1 MIWKIHLSFLLI
13 LAILCVAGC
22 SDNRYYDDQ
31 LQMELQQ
38 LDSDLDNR
46 WSTTGV
52 VVIDV
57 NVNGPASRANL
68 ERGELIS
75 YVIGERTIR
84 STRDYKQAAKS
95 AMKEGNNFILKLT
108 DGREIRLAV
117 RRKGDKVG
125 LEVEGSRVSKVTSGS
140 PADTGNIKVGD
151 TIQSVI
157 DERNIQTIKDY
168 KEALNEFAEHD
179 SKVTFRTIELIGI
192 KIGTVNALGDLG
204 DVRAV
209 QPLSAILESEGSTL
223 RQPAAQALERLVALS
238 QLNDLFQQFQIANVD
253 ELPADQLDPRQ
264 RESAEILGLLTSDL
278 ENNRATL
285 NDPFGTQFRHRSA
298 ALYKKIT
305 DGQMIELGQRYIRR
319 EIEPN
324 QEIRRACISI
334 LGHLRPTSAIED
346 LITVMG
352 DSMEVPGIRFKAG
365 LALSQIGEDSVDS
378 LIAAFDR
385 GDASVKDIA
394 ASALGNIGGNK
405 ARNMLINA
413 LQTMDNPTIKLTVA
427 DAVAKI
433 GRPPSIEALRH
444 QREGL
449 PEGSGLRTFLNE
461 LQVLLFNVE
470 LKYQT
475 HLNSENISA
484 ELRQEFKD
492 NKIPLSQN
500 AVLSIQKKDSEWW
513 IDDKDNNRMF
523 IVRKEDRKEEGKL
536 NIYEPLDARSVSQSV
551 SYSGAN

>member
-1 MIWKIHLSFLLI
+1 MTWKIQLSFLLI
-13 LAILCVAGC
+13 FTILAAVGC
-22 SDNRYYDDQ
+22 SENRYYDDQ
-31 LQMELQQ
+31 LKIEIQQ

-52 VVIDV
+52 VIIDV
-57 NVNGPASRANL
+57 NANGPASRANL
-68 ERGELIS
+68 ETGELIS
-75 YVIGERTIR
+75 YVIGERAIR
-84 STRDYKQAAKS
+84 STSDYKQAVRK
-95 AMKEGNNFILKLT
+95 AMKEDNNFILKLT

-117 RRKGDKVG
+117 RKSGDKVG
-125 LEVEGSRVSKVTSGS
+125 LEVDGTRVSDVTSGS

-157 DERNIQTIKDY
+157 DEWNIRTIKDY
-168 KEALNEFAEHD
+168 KKALSEFAQHD

-192 KIGTVNALGDLG
+192 KIGTVSALGNLG

-209 QPLSAILESEGSTL
+209 QPLTELLESEGSTL

-238 QLNDLFQQFQIANVD
+238 QLNTLFQQFQNVNVD
-253 ELPADQLDPRQ
+253 ELPADQLNPQQ

-278 ENNRATL
+278 ENNRVTL
-285 NDPFGTQFRHRSA
+285 NDPFGTQFRHRSE
-298 ALYKKIT
+298 ALYEKIT
-305 DGQMIELGQRYIRR
+305 DGQMVELARKYIKR
-319 EIEPN
+319 EVEPN
-324 QEIRRACISI
+324 QEIRRSCISV
-334 LGHLRPTSAIED
+334 LGYLKPTSAIED
-346 LITVMG
+346 LVAVMQ

-365 LALSQIGEDSVDS
+365 LALSQIGEASVDA

-405 ARNMLINA
+405 ARNTLINA
-413 LQTMDNPTIKLTVA
+413 LETIDNPTIKLTVA
-427 DAVAKI
+427 DAVAKV
-433 GRPPSIEALRH
+433 GRSASIEALRH

-449 PEGSGLRTFLNE
+449 PEGSGLRTFLDE
-461 LQVLLFNVE
+461 LQVLLFNIE

-484 ELRQEFKD
+484 ELRQEFKK

-500 AVLSIQKKDSEWW
+500 VILSMQKKDNEWW
-513 IDDKDNNRMF
+513 IDDKDNKRMY
-523 IVRKEDRKEEGKL
+523 IVRKEARKEEGKL
-536 NIYEPLDARSVSQSV
+536 NIYEPLNAQSI
-551 SYSGAN
+551 SYSVTN

>member
-1 MIWKIHLSFLLI
+1 MTWKIQLSFLLI
-13 LAILCVAGC
+13 FTILCAAGC
-22 SDNRYYDDQ
+22 SENRYYDDQ

-52 VVIDV
+52 VIIDV
-57 NVNGPASRANL
+57 NANGPASRANL
-68 ERGELIS
+68 ETGELIS

-84 STRDYKQAAKS
+84 DKNDYKQAVRN
-95 AMKEGNNFILKLT
+95 AMKEDNNFILKLT

-117 RRKGDKVG
+117 RRRGDKVG
-125 LEVEGSRVSKVTSGS
+125 LEVDGARVSEVTSGS

-157 DERNIQTIKDY
+157 DERNIRTIKDY
-168 KEALNEFAEHD
+168 KKALNEFTKHD

-192 KIGTVNALGDLG
+192 KIGTVNALGNLG

-209 QPLSAILESEGSTL
+209 QPLTALLESEGSTL

-238 QLNDLFQQFQIANVD
+238 QLNTLFQQFQKANVD
-253 ELPADQLDPRQ
+253 ELPTDQLNPQQ
-264 RESAEILGLLTSDL
+264 RESAEILGLLTTDL
-278 ENNRATL
+278 ENNRVTL
-285 NDPFGTQFRHRSA
+285 NDPFGTQFRHRSE
-298 ALYKKIT
+298 ALYQKIT
-305 DGQMIELGQRYIRR
+305 DGQMVELARKYIKR
-319 EIEPN
+319 EGEPN

-334 LGHLRPTSAIED
+334 LGHLKPTSAIPG
-346 LITVMG
+346 LVTVME

-365 LALSQIGEDSVDS
+365 LALSQIGEASVDA
-378 LIAAFDR
+378 LIGAFDR

-394 ASALGNIGGNK
+394 ASALGNIGGDK
-405 ARNMLINA
+405 ARNTLINA
-413 LQTMDNPTIKLTVA
+413 LKTIDNPTIKLTVA

-433 GRPPSIEALRH
+433 GRSASIEALRH

-449 PEGSGLRTFLNE
+449 PEGSGLRTFLDE

-475 HLNSENISA
+475 HLNSENISS
-484 ELRQEFKD
+484 ELRQEFKK
-492 NKIPLSQN
+492 NQIPLSRN
-500 AVLSIQKKDSEWW
+500 LILSIHKEDSEWW
-513 IDDKDNNRMF
+513 IDDKDNKRTY
-523 IVRKEDRKEEGKL
+523 IVRKEARKEEGRL
-536 NIYEPLDARSVSQSV
+536 NIYEPLNAQSISYSVS
-551 SYSGAN
+551 N

>member
-1 MIWKIHLSFLLI
+1 MIWKVQLSFLSIITI
-13 LAILCVAGC
+13 LFVAGC

-31 LQMELQQ
+31 LQMEIQQ

-52 VVIDV
+52 VVIEL
-57 NVNGPASRANL
+57 NVNGPASQADL
-68 ERGELIS
+68 EKGELIS
-75 YVIGERTIR
+75 YAIGERTIR
-84 STRDYKQAAKS
+84 STGDFNQAVKS
-95 AMKEGNNFILKLT
+95 AMKEDNNFIVKLT

-117 RRKGDKVG
+117 RRSGDKVG
-125 LEVEGSRVSKVTSGS
+125 LEVEGSRVSEVTSGS

-151 TIQSVI
+151 MIQSIV

-168 KEALNEFAEHD
+168 KQALKEFAKHD

-192 KIGTVNALGDLG
+192 KIGTVNALGNLG

-209 QPLSAILESEGSTL
+209 QPLTELLESEGTL
-223 RQPAAQALERLVALS
+223 RQPAAEALERLVALS
-238 QLNDLFQQFQIANVD
+238 QLNTLFQQFQQANVD
-253 ELPADQLDPRQ
+253 ELPADQLNPQQ

-285 NDPFGTQFRHRSA
+285 NDPFGTQFRHRSE
-298 ALYKKIT
+298 ALYQKIT
-305 DGQMIELGQRYIRR
+305 DGQMVELGRKYLKR

-334 LGHLRPTSAIED
+334 LGHLKPTSAIED
-346 LITVMG
+346 LIAVMEDG
-352 DSMEVPGIRFKAG
+352 MEVPGIRFKAG
-365 LALSQIGEDSVDS
+365 LALSQIGEESVDA
-378 LIAAFDR
+378 LITAFNQ

-405 ARNMLINA
+405 ARNTLINA
-413 LQTMDNPTIKLTVA
+413 LKTIDNPTIKLTVA

-433 GRPPSIEALRH
+433 GRSSSIEALRQ
-444 QREGL
+444 QREEL

-461 LQVLLFNVE
+461 LQVSLFNIE
-470 LKYQT
+470 LKYQS

-484 ELRQEFKD
+484 ELRQEFT
-492 NKIPLSQN
+492 NNQIPLSQN

-513 IDDKDNNRMF
+513 IDDKDNKRMY
-523 IVRKEDRKEEGKL
+523 IVRKEARKEEGQL
-536 NIYEPLDARSVSQSV
+536 NIYEPLDAESI
-551 SYSGAN
+551 SYSVTN

>member
-1 MIWKIHLSFLLI
+1 MISKIQLSFLLI
-13 LAILCVAGC
+13 LVILCTVGC
-22 SDNRYYDDQ
+22 SDNRHYDDQ

-57 NVNGPASRANL
+57 NANSPASRANL
-68 ERGELIS
+68 EKGELIS
-75 YVIGERTIR
+75 YVTGERTIR
-84 STRDYKQAAKS
+84 STSDYNQAVKS
-95 AMKEGNNFILKLT
+95 AMKEDNNFILKLT

-117 RRKGDKVG
+117 RKSGDKVG
-125 LEVEGSRVSKVTSGS
+125 LEVDGSRVTTVTSGS

-151 TIQSVI
+151 TIESVI
-157 DERNIQTIKDY
+157 DERNIKTIKDY
-168 KEALNEFAEHD
+168 KKALNEFSKHD

-192 KIGTVNALGDLG
+192 KIGAVNALGNLG
-204 DVRAV
+204 DVRTV
-209 QPLSAILESEGSTL
+209 QPLTEILESEGSTL

-238 QLNDLFQQFQIANVD
+238 QLNTLFQQFQKANVD
-253 ELPADQLDPRQ
+253 ELPADQLNPQQ

-278 ENNRATL
+278 ENNRVTL
-285 NDPFGTQFRHRSA
+285 NDPFGTQFRHRSE
-298 ALYKKIT
+298 ALYEKIT
-305 DGQMIELGQRYIRR
+305 DGQMVELARKYIKR
-319 EIEPN
+319 EVEPN
-324 QEIRRACISI
+324 QEIRRSCISI
-334 LGHLRPTSAIED
+334 LGHLKPTSAIDD
-346 LITVMG
+346 LTIVME
-352 DSMEVPGIRFKAG
+352 DSMELPGIRFKAG
-365 LALSQIGEDSVDS
+365 LALSQIGEDSVDA

-413 LQTMDNPTIKLTVA
+413 LKTTDDPTIKLTVA
-427 DAVAKI
+427 DAVAKV
-433 GRPPSIEALRH
+433 GHFPSIEALRR
-444 QREGL
+444 QREEL

-484 ELRQEFKD
+484 ELRQEFRN

-500 AVLSIQKKDSEWW
+500 AILSIQKKDSEWW
-513 IDDKDNNRMF
+513 IDDKDNQRMY
-523 IVRKEDRKEEGKL
+523 IVRKEARKDAGKL
-536 NIYEPLDARSVSQSV
+536 NIYEPLHAQSM
-551 SYSGAN
+551 SYSVTN

>member
-1 MIWKIHLSFLLI
+1 MISKIQLSLLLI
-13 LAILCVAGC
+13 FVILCAVGC
-22 SDNRYYDDQ
+22 SENRYYDDQ

-52 VVIDV
+52 VVVDV
-57 NVNGPASRANL
+57 NANGPAIRADL
-68 ERGELIS
+68 EHGELIS

-84 STRDYKQAAKS
+84 STSDYKQAVKS
-95 AMKEGNNFILKLT
+95 AMQEDNNFILKLA

-117 RRKGDKVG
+117 RRSGDKVG
-125 LEVEGSRVSKVTSGS
+125 LEVDGSRVTTVTSGS

-157 DERNIQTIKDY
+157 DERNIKTIKDY
-168 KEALNEFAEHD
+168 KKALNEFTKHD

-192 KIGTVNALGDLG
+192 KIGAVNALGNLG

-209 QPLSAILESEGSTL
+209 QPLTEILASEGSTL

-238 QLNDLFQQFQIANVD
+238 QLNTLFQQFQRANVD
-253 ELPADQLDPRQ
+253 ELPADQLNPQQ

-278 ENNRATL
+278 EDNLVTL
-285 NDPFGTQFRHRSA
+285 NDPFGTQFRHRSE
-298 ALYKKIT
+298 ALYEKIV
-305 DGQMIELGQRYIRR
+305 DGQMVELARKYIKR
-319 EIEPN
+319 EVEPN
-324 QEIRRACISI
+324 QEVRRACISI
-334 LGHLRPTSAIED
+334 LGHLKPPSAIED
-346 LITVMG
+346 LITVMEDG
-352 DSMEVPGIRFKAG
+352 VEVPGIRFKAG
-365 LALSQIGEDSVDS
+365 LALSQIGEDSVDA

-413 LQTMDNPTIKLTVA
+413 LKTIDDPTIKLTVA
-427 DAVAKI
+427 DAVAKV
-433 GRPPSIEALRH
+433 GHFPSIEALRR
-444 QREGL
+444 QREAL

-461 LQVLLFNVE
+461 LQVWLFNVE

-484 ELRQEFKD
+484 ELRQEFK
-492 NKIPLSQN
+492 NNRIPLSQN
-500 AVLSIQKKDSEWW
+500 AILSIQKKDSEWW
-513 IDDKDNNRMF
+513 IDDKDNKRMY
-523 IVRKEDRKEEGKL
+523 IVRKEARREEGQL
-536 NIYEPLDARSVSQSV
+536 NIYEPLDAQSM
-551 SYSGAN
+551 SYSVTN

>member
-1 MIWKIHLSFLLI
+1 MIWKIQLSFLSIVTI
-13 LAILCVAGC
+13 LFVAGC

-31 LQMELQQ
+31 LQMEIQQ

-57 NVNGPASRANL
+57 NANGPASQADL
-68 ERGELIS
+68 EKGELIS
-75 YVIGERTIR
+75 HAIGERTIR
-84 STRDYKQAAKS
+84 STGDFNQAVKS
-95 AMKEGNNFILKLT
+95 AMKEDNNFIVKLT

-117 RRKGDKVG
+117 RRSGDKVG
-125 LEVEGSRVSKVTSGS
+125 LEVDGSRVSKVTSGS

-151 TIQSVI
+151 MIQSIV

-168 KEALNEFAEHD
+168 KKALKEFAKHD

-192 KIGTVNALGDLG
+192 KIGTVNALGNLG

-209 QPLSAILESEGSTL
+209 QPLTELLESEGTL
-223 RQPAAQALERLVALS
+223 RQPAAEALERLVALS
-238 QLNDLFQQFQIANVD
+238 QLNTLFQQFQQANVD
-253 ELPADQLDPRQ
+253 ELPADQLNPQQ

-285 NDPFGTQFRHRSA
+285 NDPFGTQFRHRSE
-298 ALYKKIT
+298 ALYQKIT
-305 DGQMIELGQRYIRR
+305 DGQMVELGRKYLKR

-334 LGHLRPTSAIED
+334 LGHLKPTSAIED
-346 LITVMG
+346 LIAVMEDG
-352 DSMEVPGIRFKAG
+352 MEVPGIRFKAG
-365 LALSQIGEDSVDS
+365 LALSQIGEESVDA
-378 LIAAFDR
+378 LITAFNQ

-405 ARNMLINA
+405 ARNTLINA
-413 LQTMDNPTIKLTVA
+413 LKTMDNPTIKLTVA

-433 GRPPSIEALRH
+433 GRSSSIEALRQ
-444 QREGL
+444 QREEL

-461 LQVLLFNVE
+461 LQVSLFNIE
-470 LKYQT
+470 LKYQS

-484 ELRQEFKD
+484 ELRQEFT
-492 NKIPLSQN
+492 NNQIPLSQN
-500 AVLSIQKKDSEWW
+500 AILSIQKKDSEWW
-513 IDDKDNNRMF
+513 IDDKDNKRMY
-523 IVRKEDRKEEGKL
+523 IVRKEARKEEGQL
-536 NIYEPLDARSVSQSV
+536 NIYEPLDAESI
-551 SYSGAN
+551 SYSVTN

>member
-1 MIWKIHLSFLLI
+1 MIWKIQLSFLLI
-13 LAILCVAGC
+13 FAILSVAGC
-22 SDNRYYDDQ
+22 SENRYYDDQ

-57 NVNGPASRANL
+57 NANGPASRANL
-68 ERGELIS
+68 ETGELIS

-84 STRDYKQAAKS
+84 STRDYKQAVKN
-95 AMKEGNNFILKLT
+95 AMKEDNNFILKLA

-117 RRKGDKVG
+117 RRRGDKVG
-125 LEVEGSRVSKVTSGS
+125 LEVDGSRVSKVTSGS

-157 DERNIQTIKDY
+157 DEQNIQTIKDY
-168 KEALNEFAEHD
+168 KKALDEFAKHD
-179 SKVTFRTIELIGI
+179 SKVTFRTIELVGI
-192 KIGTVNALGDLG
+192 KIGTVNALGNLG

-209 QPLSAILESEGSTL
+209 QPLTTTLQSEGSTL

-238 QLNDLFQQFQIANVD
+238 QLNTLFQQFQQANVD
-253 ELPADQLDPRQ
+253 ELPADQLDPQQ

-285 NDPFGTQFRHRSA
+285 NDPFGTQFRHRSE
-298 ALYKKIT
+298 ALYQKIT
-305 DGQMIELGQRYIRR
+305 DGQMVELGRKYIKR
-319 EIEPN
+319 ETEPN

-334 LGHLRPTSAIED
+334 LGHLKPASAIQD
-346 LITVMG
+346 LIAVMEDG
-352 DSMEVPGIRFKAG
+352 MEIPGIRFKAG
-365 LALSQIGEDSVDS
+365 LALSQIGEDSVDA
-378 LIAAFDR
+378 LIAAFDH

-413 LQTMDNPTIKLTVA
+413 LETTDNPTIKLTVA
-427 DAVAKI
+427 DAVAKV
-433 GRPPSIEALRH
+433 GHSPSIEALRL

-484 ELRQEFKD
+484 ELRQEFK
-492 NKIPLSQN
+492 NNQIPLSQN
-500 AVLSIQKKDSEWW
+500 AILSIQKEDSEWW
-513 IDDKDNNRMF
+513 IDDKDNKRMY
-523 IVRKEDRKEEGKL
+523 IVRKEARKEEGRL
-536 NIYEPLDARSVSQSV
+536 NIYEPLDVQSV
-551 SYSGAN
+551 SYSVAN

>member
-1 MIWKIHLSFLLI
+1 MIWKIQLSFLLI
-13 LAILCVAGC
+13 ITILCVTGC
-22 SDNRYYDDQ
+22 SDNRYYDDR
-31 LQMELQQ
+31 LQMEIQQ

-52 VVIDV
+52 VIIDV
-57 NVNGPASRANL
+57 KANGPASRANL
-68 ERGELIS
+68 EKGELIS
-75 YVIGERTIR
+75 HAIGERTIR
-84 STRDYKQAAKS
+84 STGDFKQAVKN
-95 AMKEGNNFILKLT
+95 AMKEDNNFIAKLT

-117 RRKGDKVG
+117 RRSGDKVG
-125 LEVEGSRVSKVTSGS
+125 LEVDGARVSQVTSGS

-151 TIQSVI
+151 TIQSVV
-157 DERNIQTIKDY
+157 DEWNIQTIKDY
-168 KEALNEFAEHD
+168 KKALNEFAKHD

-192 KIGTVNALGDLG
+192 KIGTVNALGNVG

-209 QPLSAILESEGSTL
+209 QPLTEILESQGSTL
-223 RQPAAQALERLVALS
+223 RQPAAEALERLVALS
-238 QLNDLFQQFQIANVD
+238 QLDALFQQFQQANVD
-253 ELPADQLDPRQ
+253 ELPADQLNPQQ

-285 NDPFGTQFRHRSA
+285 NDPFGTQFRHRSE
-298 ALYKKIT
+298 ALYQKIT
-305 DGQMIELGQRYIRR
+305 DGQMVELGRKYLKRAA
-319 EIEPN
+319 EPN

-334 LGHLRPTSAIED
+334 LGHLKPTSAIED
-346 LITVMG
+346 LIAVMEDG
-352 DSMEVPGIRFKAG
+352 MEVPGIRFKAG
-365 LALSQIGEDSVDS
+365 LALSQIGEESIDA
-378 LIAAFDR
+378 LIVAFDR

-413 LQTMDNPTIKLTVA
+413 LKTTDNPTIKLTLA
-427 DAVAKI
+427 DAVAKV
-433 GRPPSIEALRH
+433 GRSPSIEALRL

-484 ELRQEFKD
+484 ELRQEFKN

-500 AVLSIQKKDSEWW
+500 AILSIQKKDSEWW
-513 IDDKDNNRMF
+513 IDDKDNQRMY
-523 IVRKEDRKEEGKL
+523 IVRKEARKEEGRL
-536 NIYEPLDARSVSQSV
+536 NIYEPLDAQSM
-551 SYSGAN
+551 SYSVTN

>member
-1 MIWKIHLSFLLI
+1 MISKIQLSFLLI
-13 LAILCVAGC
+13 FVILCAVGC
-22 SDNRYYDDQ
+22 SENRYYDDQ

-57 NVNGPASRANL
+57 NANGPASRADL
-68 ERGELIS
+68 EQGELIS

-84 STRDYKQAAKS
+84 STSDYNQAVSS
-95 AMKEGNNFILKLT
+95 AMKEDNNFILKLA

-117 RRKGDKVG
+117 RRRGDKAG
-125 LEVEGSRVSKVTSGS
+125 LEVDGSRVIEVTSGS

-157 DERNIQTIKDY
+157 DERNIKTIKDY
-168 KEALNEFAEHD
+168 KEALNEFTKYD

-192 KIGTVNALGDLG
+192 KIGAVNALGNLG

-209 QPLSAILESEGSTL
+209 QPLTEILDSEGSTL

-238 QLNDLFQQFQIANVD
+238 QLNTLFQQFQRANVD
-253 ELPADQLDPRQ
+253 ELPADQLNPQQ

-278 ENNRATL
+278 ENNLVTL
-285 NDPFGTQFRHRSA
+285 NDPFGTQFRHRSE
-298 ALYKKIT
+298 ALYEKIV
-305 DGQMIELGQRYIRR
+305 DGQMVELARKYIKR
-319 EIEPN
+319 EVEPN
-324 QEIRRACISI
+324 QEVRRACISI
-334 LGHLRPTSAIED
+334 LGHLKPPSAIED
-346 LITVMG
+346 LITVMEDG
-352 DSMEVPGIRFKAG
+352 VEVPGIRFKAG
-365 LALSQIGEDSVDS
+365 LALSQIGEDSVDA

-413 LQTMDNPTIKLTVA
+413 LKTIDDPTIKLTVA
-427 DAVAKI
+427 DAVAKV
-433 GRPPSIEALRH
+433 GHFPSIEALRR
-444 QREGL
+444 QREEL

-461 LQVLLFNVE
+461 LQVWLFNVE

-484 ELRQEFKD
+484 ELRQEFKN

-500 AVLSIQKKDSEWW
+500 AILSIQKKDSEWW
-513 IDDKDNNRMF
+513 IDDKDNKRMY
-523 IVRKEDRKEEGKL
+523 IVRKEARREEGQL
-536 NIYEPLDARSVSQSV
+536 NIYEPLDTQSM
-551 SYSGAN
+551 SYSVTN

>member
-1 MIWKIHLSFLLI
+1 MIWKIQLSCLLTFT
-13 LAILCVAGC
+13 ILCAVGC
-22 SDNRYYDDQ
+22 SDNRYYDDR
-31 LQMELQQ
+31 LQIEIQQ

-52 VVIDV
+52 VVIGV
-57 NVNGPASRANL
+57 NPNGPASRSNL
-68 ERGELIS
+68 EKGELIS

-84 STRDYKQAAKS
+84 STSDYKQAVKS
-95 AMKEGNNFILKLT
+95 AMKEDNNFILKLT
-108 DGREIRLAV
+108 DSREIRLAV
-117 RRKGDKVG
+117 RRRGDKVG
-125 LEVEGSRVSKVTSGS
+125 LEVNGSRVSKVTSGS

-168 KEALNEFAEHD
+168 KKAINEFAKHD

-192 KIGTVNALGDLG
+192 KIGTVNALGNLG

-209 QPLSAILESEGSTL
+209 QPLTAILESEGSTL

-238 QLNDLFQQFQIANVD
+238 QLNTLFQQFQKANVD
-253 ELPADQLDPRQ
+253 ELPADQLNPQQ
-264 RESAEILGLLTSDL
+264 RESAEILGLLTSDF
-278 ENNRATL
+278 ENNRVTL
-285 NDPFGTQFRHRSA
+285 NDPFGTQFRHRSE
-298 ALYKKIT
+298 ALYKKIA
-305 DGQMIELGQRYIRR
+305 DGQMVKLGRKYIKRD
-319 EIEPN
+319 IEPN

-334 LGHLRPTSAIED
+334 LGHLKPTSAIED
-346 LITVMG
+346 LVAVMEDG
-352 DSMEVPGIRFKAG
+352 MEVPGIRFKAG
-365 LALSQIGEDSVDS
+365 LALSQIGEDSVDA

-405 ARNMLINA
+405 ARNTLINA
-413 LQTMDNPTIKLTVA
+413 LKMADNPTIKLTVA
-427 DAVAKI
+427 DAVAKV
-433 GRPPSIEALRH
+433 GRAPSIEALRH
-444 QREGL
+444 QREEL
-449 PEGSGLRTFLNE
+449 PEGSGLRTFLDE

-484 ELRQEFKD
+484 ELRQEFKK

-500 AVLSIQKKDSEWW
+500 VILSIQKKDSEWW
-513 IDDKDNNRMF
+513 IDDKDNKRTY
-523 IVRKEDRKEEGKL
+523 IVRKEARKEEGRL
-536 NIYEPLDARSVSQSV
+536 NIYEPLGAQSM
-551 SYSGAN
+551 SYSVAN

>member
-1 MIWKIHLSFLLI
+1 MIWKIQLSLLLI
-13 LAILCVAGC
+13 FAILCVAGC
-22 SDNRYYDDQ
+22 SDNRYYDDR

-52 VVIDV
+52 VVVDV
-57 NVNGPASRANL
+57 NTNGPASRANL
-68 ERGELIS
+68 EKGELIS
-75 YVIGERTIR
+75 YVIGERAIR
-84 STRDYKQAAKS
+84 STGDYKQAVKS

-117 RRKGDKVG
+117 RRSGDKAG
-125 LEVEGSRVSKVTSGS
+125 LEVDGARVSKVTSGS

-157 DERNIQTIKDY
+157 DERNVQTIKDY
-168 KEALNEFAEHD
+168 KKALDEFAKYD
-179 SKVTFRTIELIGI
+179 SKVTFRTIELVGI
-192 KIGTVNALGDLG
+192 KIGTVNMLGNLG

-209 QPLSAILESEGSTL
+209 QPLTALLENEGSTL

-238 QLNDLFQQFQIANVD
+238 QLNTLFQQFQQANVD
-253 ELPADQLDPRQ
+253 ELPADQLNPRQ

-278 ENNRATL
+278 ENNRVTL
-285 NDPFGTQFRHRSA
+285 NDPFGTQFRHRSE
-298 ALYKKIT
+298 ALYQKIT
-305 DGQMIELGQRYIRR
+305 DGQMVELGQKNIKR
-319 EIEPN
+319 EVEPN

-334 LGHLRPTSAIED
+334 LGHLKPTSAIED
-346 LITVMG
+346 LITVME
-352 DSMEVPGIRFKAG
+352 DSMEVRGIRFKAG
-365 LALSQIGEDSVDS
+365 LALSQIGEDSVDA

-385 GDASVKDIA
+385 GNASVKDIA

-413 LQTMDNPTIKLTVA
+413 LKTTDNPTIKLTVA
-427 DAVAKI
+427 DAVAKV
-433 GRPPSIEALRH
+433 GRSPSIEALRL

-449 PEGSGLRTFLNE
+449 PEGNGLRTFLDE

-484 ELRQEFKD
+484 ELRQEFKN

-500 AVLSIQKKDSEWW
+500 AILSIQKKDSEWW
-513 IDDKDNNRMF
+513 IDDKDNKRMY
-523 IVRKEDRKEEGKL
+523 IVRKEARKEEGRL
-536 NIYEPLDARSVSQSV
+536 NIYEPLDAQSV
-551 SYSGAN
+551 SYSVSN

>member
-1 MIWKIHLSFLLI
+1 MIWKIQLSLLLI
-13 LAILCVAGC
+13 FAILCVAGC
-22 SDNRYYDDQ
+22 SDNRYYDDR
-31 LQMELQQ
+31 LQMELLQ

-52 VVIDV
+52 VVVDV
-57 NVNGPASRANL
+57 NANGPANRANL
-68 ERGELIS
+68 EKGELIS

-84 STRDYKQAAKS
+84 STGDYKQAVKS
-95 AMKEGNNFILKLT
+95 AMKEDNNFILKLT

-117 RRKGDKVG
+117 RRSGDKAG
-125 LEVEGSRVSKVTSGS
+125 LEVDGARVSKVTSGS

-157 DERNIQTIKDY
+157 DERNVQTIKDY
-168 KEALNEFAEHD
+168 KKALDEFAKYD
-179 SKVTFRTIELIGI
+179 SKVTFRTIELVGI
-192 KIGTVNALGDLG
+192 KIGTVNALGNLG

-209 QPLSAILESEGSTL
+209 QPLTAFLENEGSTL

-238 QLNDLFQQFQIANVD
+238 QLNTLFQQFQQANVD
-253 ELPADQLDPRQ
+253 ELPADQLNPRQ

-278 ENNRATL
+278 ENNRVTL
-285 NDPFGTQFRHRSA
+285 NDPFGTQFRHRSE
-298 ALYKKIT
+298 ALYQKIT
-305 DGQMIELGQRYIRR
+305 DGQMVELGQKNIKR
-319 EIEPN
+319 EVEPN

-334 LGHLRPTSAIED
+334 LGHLKPTSAIED
-346 LITVMG
+346 LITVME

-365 LALSQIGEDSVDS
+365 LALSQIGEDSVDA

-385 GDASVKDIA
+385 GNASVKDIA

-413 LQTMDNPTIKLTVA
+413 LKTTDNPTIKLTVA
-427 DAVAKI
+427 DAVAKV
-433 GRPPSIEALRH
+433 GRSPSIEALRL

-449 PEGSGLRTFLNE
+449 PEGNGLRTFLDE

-484 ELRQEFKD
+484 ELRQEFKN

-500 AVLSIQKKDSEWW
+500 AILSIQKKDSEWW
-513 IDDKDNNRMF
+513 IDDKDNKRMY
-523 IVRKEDRKEEGKL
+523 IVRKEARKEEGRL
-536 NIYEPLDARSVSQSV
+536 NIYEPLDAQSV
-551 SYSGAN
+551 SYSVSN

>member
-1 MIWKIHLSFLLI
+1 MIWKIQLSFLLI
-13 LAILCVAGC
+13 VTILSVAGC

-31 LQMELQQ
+31 LQMEIQQ

-52 VVIDV
+52 VIIDV
-57 NVNGPASRANL
+57 KANGPASRANL
-68 ERGELIS
+68 EKGELIS
-75 YVIGERTIR
+75 YAIGERTIR
-84 STRDYKQAAKS
+84 STGDFKQAVKN
-95 AMKEGNNFILKLT
+95 AMKEDNNFIAKLT

-117 RRKGDKVG
+117 RRSGDKVG
-125 LEVEGSRVSKVTSGS
+125 LEVDGARVSQVTSGS

-151 TIQSVI
+151 IIQSVV

-168 KEALNEFAEHD
+168 KKALNEFAKHD

-192 KIGTVNALGDLG
+192 KIGTVNALGNVG

-209 QPLSAILESEGSTL
+209 QPLTEILESEGSTL
-223 RQPAAQALERLVALS
+223 RQPAAEALERLVALS
-238 QLNDLFQQFQIANVD
+238 QLNALFQQFQQANVD
-253 ELPADQLDPRQ
+253 ELPADQLNPQQ

-285 NDPFGTQFRHRSA
+285 NDPFGTQFRHRSE
-298 ALYKKIT
+298 ALYQKIA
-305 DGQMIELGQRYIRR
+305 DGEMVELGRKYLKR
-319 EIEPN
+319 ETEPN

-334 LGHLRPTSAIED
+334 LGHLKPTSAIED
-346 LITVMG
+346 LIAVMEDG
-352 DSMEVPGIRFKAG
+352 MEVPGIRFKAG
-365 LALSQIGEDSVDS
+365 LALSQIGEESIDA
-378 LIAAFDR
+378 LIVAFDR

-413 LQTMDNPTIKLTVA
+413 LKTTDNPTIKLTLA
-427 DAVAKI
+427 DAVAKV
-433 GRPPSIEALRH
+433 GRSPSIEALRL
-444 QREGL
+444 QRDGL
-449 PEGSGLRTFLNE
+449 PEGSGLRTFLDE

-484 ELRQEFKD
+484 ELRQEFKN

-500 AVLSIQKKDSEWW
+500 AILSIQKKDSEWW
-513 IDDKDNNRMF
+513 IDDKDNQRMY
-523 IVRKEDRKEEGKL
+523 IVRKEARKEEGKL
-536 NIYEPLDARSVSQSV
+536 TIYEPLDAQSM
-551 SYSGAN
+551 SYSVTN